1 MSLIW
6 LHNTIRVRDIW
17 VAERSKIETY
27 TNYNKGSLA
36 FKKHSINLIIIKIM
50 SKKSKKSLKKVHA
63 KIDNTPVKAEAAKKE
78 ESNAANKTI
87 ENIKKRCAAD
97 AEKAKKHAELKAT
110 KKKAKAEKEEA
121 KYAASKARIEA
132 RKARKKSIMDKL
144 IDSKKEKASE
154 PVKITLE
161 ERLKKQEEHRN
172 VAQAR
177 HIASITRRC
186 KRMHLNDADTKK
198 VIDIAKKQWDN
209 ATVYNITVVCDSVL
223 KKKKELEKLVKDCGI
238 KSACITN
245 STAFL
250 KDVPASAVVKLR
262 ELVENATFYQYRSNS
277 KSPFD
282 EAGIDTSTDNHNK
295 HKNGGDPHTIEC
307 SKNVSV
313 NFYNLRKAK
322 KKAKETRE
330 KNTYNFR
337 HCSKAEGRK
346 LRRGLKVKAKAVNK
360 KPTQVKEVKS
370 KSNKQA
376 A

>member
-1 MSLIW
+1 
-6 LHNTIRVRDIW
+6 
-17 VAERSKIETY
+17 
-27 TNYNKGSLA
+27 
-36 FKKHSINLIIIKIM
+36 M
-50 SKKSKKSLKKVHA
+50 SKKNNKKNLKKVQA
-63 KIDNTPVKAEAAKKE
+63 KIGTTPVKAEAAKKE
-78 ESNAANKTI
+78 ESKAAVKNTEI
-87 ENIKKRCAAD
+87 AAAKDD
-97 AEKAKKHAELKAT
+97 AKAKK
-110 KKKAKAEKEEA
+110 KAEKKAHEEA

-161 ERLKKQEEHRN
+161 DRLKKQEERRN
-172 VAQAR
+172 VAMAR

-245 STAFL
+245 STAFF
-250 KDVPASAVVKLR
+250 KNVPASVVAKLR
-262 ELVENATFYQYRSNS
+262 DLVGNATFYQYRSDD
-277 KSPFD
+277 KSPFE
-282 EAGIDTSTDNHNK
+282 EAGIDMSGNHNK
-295 HKNGGDPHTIEC
+295 HKKGGDPHTIEC
-307 SKNVSV
+307 SKNASV
-313 NFYNLRKAK
+313 NFYNLRRAK
-322 KKAKETRE
+322 KKAKETLE
-330 KNTYNFR
+330 KNTYNFC
-337 HCSKAEGRK
+337 HGSKAEGRK

-360 KPTQVKEVKS
+360 KPTQVKEVKQ
-370 KSNKQA
+370 KAAKQA

>member
-1 MSLIW
+1 
-6 LHNTIRVRDIW
+6 
-17 VAERSKIETY
+17 
-27 TNYNKGSLA
+27 
-36 FKKHSINLIIIKIM
+36 M
-50 SKKSKKSLKKVHA
+50 SKKNNKKNLKKVQA
-63 KIDNTPVKAEAAKKE
+63 KIGTTPVKAEAAKKE
-78 ESNAANKTI
+78 ESKAAVKNAEI
-87 ENIKKRCAAD
+87 AAAKDD
-97 AEKAKKHAELKAT
+97 AKAKK
-110 KKKAKAEKEEA
+110 KAEKKAHEEA
-121 KYAASKARIEA
+121 KYAASKASIEA

-161 ERLKKQEEHRN
+161 DRLKKQEERRN
-172 VAQAR
+172 VAMAR
-177 HIASITRRC
+177 HIASVTRRC

-245 STAFL
+245 STAFF
-250 KDVPASAVVKLR
+250 KDVPASVVAKLR
-262 ELVENATFYQYRSNS
+262 DLVGNATFYQYCSDD
-277 KSPFD
+277 KSPFE
-282 EAGIDTSTDNHNK
+282 EAGIDMSGNHNK
-295 HKNGGDPHTIEC
+295 HKKGGDPHTIEC
-307 SKNVSV
+307 SKNASV

-322 KKAKETRE
+322 KKAKETLE

-337 HCSKAEGRK
+337 HGSKAEGRK

-360 KPTQVKEVKS
+360 KPTQVKEIKQKS
-370 KSNKQA
+370 VKQA

>member
-1 MSLIW
+1 
-6 LHNTIRVRDIW
+6 
-17 VAERSKIETY
+17 
-27 TNYNKGSLA
+27 
-36 FKKHSINLIIIKIM
+36 M
-50 SKKSKKSLKKVHA
+50 SKKNNKKNLKKVQA
-63 KIDNTPVKAEAAKKE
+63 KIGTTPVKTEAAKKE
-78 ESNAANKTI
+78 ESKAAIKNAEI
-87 ENIKKRCAAD
+87 AAAKDD
-97 AEKAKKHAELKAT
+97 AKAKK
-110 KKKAKAEKEEA
+110 KAEKKANEEA

-161 ERLKKQEEHRN
+161 DRLKKQEERRN
-172 VAQAR
+172 VAMAR

-245 STAFL
+245 STAFF
-250 KDVPASAVVKLR
+250 KNVPASVVAKLR
-262 ELVENATFYQYRSNS
+262 DLVGNATFYQYRSDD
-277 KSPFD
+277 KSPFE
-282 EAGIDTSTDNHNK
+282 EAGIDMSGNHNK
-295 HKNGGDPHTIEC
+295 HKKGGDPHTIEC
-307 SKNVSV
+307 SKNASV

-322 KKAKETRE
+322 KTLE

-337 HCSKAEGRK
+337 HGSKAEGRK
-346 LRRGLKVKAKAVNK
+346 LRRELKVKAKAVNK
-360 KPTQVKEVKS
+360 KPTQVKEIKQ
-370 KSNKQA
+370 KTAKQA

>member
-1 MSLIW
+1 
-6 LHNTIRVRDIW
+6 
-17 VAERSKIETY
+17 
-27 TNYNKGSLA
+27 
-36 FKKHSINLIIIKIM
+36 M
-50 SKKSKKSLKKVHA
+50 SKKNNKKNLKKVQA
-63 KIDNTPVKAEAAKKE
+63 KIGTTPVKAEAAKKE
-78 ESNAANKTI
+78 ESKAAIKNAEI
-87 ENIKKRCAAD
+87 AAAKDD
-97 AEKAKKHAELKAT
+97 AKAKK
-110 KKKAKAEKEEA
+110 KAEKKAHEEA

-161 ERLKKQEEHRN
+161 DRLKKQEERRN
-172 VAQAR
+172 VAMAR

-209 ATVYNITVVCDSVL
+209 ATVYNITVVGDSIL

-245 STAFL
+245 STAFF
-250 KDVPASAVVKLR
+250 KNVPASVVAKLR
-262 ELVENATFYQYRSNS
+262 DLVGNATFYQYRSDD
-277 KSPFD
+277 KSPFE
-282 EAGIDTSTDNHNK
+282 EAGIDMSGNHNK
-295 HKNGGDPHTIEC
+295 HKKGGDPHTIEC
-307 SKNVSV
+307 SKNASV

-322 KKAKETRE
+322 KKAKETLE

-337 HCSKAEGRK
+337 HGSKAEGRK
-346 LRRGLKVKAKAVNK
+346 LRRELKVKAKAVNK
-360 KPTQVKEVKS
+360 KPTQVKEIKQKS
-370 KSNKQA
+370 AKQA

>member
-1 MSLIW
+1 
-6 LHNTIRVRDIW
+6 
-17 VAERSKIETY
+17 
-27 TNYNKGSLA
+27 
-36 FKKHSINLIIIKIM
+36 M
-50 SKKSKKSLKKVHA
+50 SKKNNKKNLKKVQA
-63 KIDNTPVKAEAAKKE
+63 KIGITPVKAEAAKKE
-78 ESNAANKTI
+78 ESKAAIKNAEI
-87 ENIKKRCAAD
+87 AAAKDD
-97 AEKAKKHAELKAT
+97 AKAKK
-110 KKKAKAEKEEA
+110 KAEKKAHEEA

-161 ERLKKQEEHRN
+161 DRLKKQEERRN
-172 VAQAR
+172 VAMAR

-209 ATVYNITVVCDSVL
+209 ATVYNITVVCDSIL

-245 STAFL
+245 STAFF
-250 KDVPASAVVKLR
+250 KNVPASVVAKLR
-262 ELVENATFYQYRSNS
+262 DLVGNATFYQYRSDD
-277 KSPFD
+277 KSPFE
-282 EAGIDTSTDNHNK
+282 EAGIDMSGNHNK
-295 HKNGGDPHTIEC
+295 HKKGGDPHTIEC
-307 SKNVSV
+307 SKNASV

-322 KKAKETRE
+322 KKAKETLE

-337 HCSKAEGRK
+337 HGSKAEGCK
-346 LRRGLKVKAKAVNK
+346 LRRELKVKAKAVNK
-360 KPTQVKEVKS
+360 KPTQVKEIKQ
-370 KSNKQA
+370 KTAKQA

>member
-1 MSLIW
+1 
-6 LHNTIRVRDIW
+6 
-17 VAERSKIETY
+17 
-27 TNYNKGSLA
+27 
-36 FKKHSINLIIIKIM
+36 M
-50 SKKSKKSLKKVHA
+50 SKKNNKKNLKKVQA
-63 KIDNTPVKAEAAKKE
+63 KIGTTPVKAEAAKKE
-78 ESNAANKTI
+78 ESKAAVKNTEI
-87 ENIKKRCAAD
+87 AAAKDD
-97 AEKAKKHAELKAT
+97 AKAKK
-110 KKKAKAEKEEA
+110 KAEKKAHEEA

-144 IDSKKEKASE
+144 IDSKKEKDSE

-161 ERLKKQEEHRN
+161 DRLKKQEERRN
-172 VAQAR
+172 VSMAR
-177 HIASITRRC
+177 HIASVTRRC

-245 STAFL
+245 STAFF

-262 ELVENATFYQYRSNS
+262 DLVGNATFYQYRSDS
-277 KSPFD
+277 KSPFE
-282 EAGIDTSTDNHNK
+282 EAGIDVLDNHNK
-295 HKNGGDPHTIEC
+295 HKKGGDPHTIEC
-307 SKNVSV
+307 SKNASV
-313 NFYNLRKAK
+313 NFYNLRRAK
-322 KKAKETRE
+322 KKAKEALE

-337 HCSKAEGRK
+337 HGSKAEGRK

-360 KPTQVKEVKS
+360 KPTQVKEIKQKS
-370 KSNKQA
+370 AKQA

>member
-1 MSLIW
+1 
-6 LHNTIRVRDIW
+6 
-17 VAERSKIETY
+17 
-27 TNYNKGSLA
+27 
-36 FKKHSINLIIIKIM
+36 M
-50 SKKSKKSLKKVHA
+50 SKKNNKKNLKKVQA
-63 KIDNTPVKAEAAKKE
+63 KIGTTPVKAEAAKKE
-78 ESNAANKTI
+78 ESKAAIKNAEI
-87 ENIKKRCAAD
+87 AAAKD
-97 AEKAKKHAELKAT
+97 DVKAKK
-110 KKKAKAEKEEA
+110 KAEKKAHEEA

-161 ERLKKQEEHRN
+161 DRLKKQEERRN
-172 VAQAR
+172 VAMAR

-209 ATVYNITVVCDSVL
+209 ATVYNITVICDSIL

-245 STAFL
+245 STAFF
-250 KDVPASAVVKLR
+250 KNVPASVVAKLR
-262 ELVENATFYQYRSNS
+262 DLVGNATFYQYRSDDR
-277 KSPFD
+277 SPFE
-282 EAGIDTSTDNHNK
+282 EAGIDMLGNHNK
-295 HKNGGDPHTIEC
+295 HKKGGDPHTIEC
-307 SKNVSV
+307 SKNASV

-322 KKAKETRE
+322 KKAKETLE

-337 HCSKAEGRK
+337 HGSKAEGRK
-346 LRRGLKVKAKAVNK
+346 LRRELKVKAKAVNK
-360 KPTQVKEVKS
+360 KPTQVKEVKQ
-370 KSNKQA
+370 KSVKQA

>member
-1 MSLIW
+1 
-6 LHNTIRVRDIW
+6 
-17 VAERSKIETY
+17 
-27 TNYNKGSLA
+27 
-36 FKKHSINLIIIKIM
+36 M
-50 SKKSKKSLKKVHA
+50 SKKNNKKNLKKVQA
-63 KIDNTPVKAEAAKKE
+63 KIGTTPVKAEAAKKE
-78 ESNAANKTI
+78 ESKAAIKNAEI
-87 ENIKKRCAAD
+87 AAAKDD
-97 AEKAKKHAELKAT
+97 AKAKK
-110 KKKAKAEKEEA
+110 KAEKKAHEEA

-144 IDSKKEKASE
+144 IDSKKEKASK

-161 ERLKKQEEHRN
+161 DRLKNQEERRN
-172 VAQAR
+172 VAMAR

-209 ATVYNITVVCDSVL
+209 ATVYNITVVCDSIL

-245 STAFL
+245 STAFF
-250 KDVPASAVVKLR
+250 KNVPASVVAKLR
-262 ELVENATFYQYRSNS
+262 DLVGNATFYQYRSDD
-277 KSPFD
+277 KSPFE
-282 EAGIDTSTDNHNK
+282 EAGIDMSGNHNK
-295 HKNGGDPHTIEC
+295 HKKGGDPHTIEC
-307 SKNVSV
+307 SKNASV

-322 KKAKETRE
+322 KAKETLE

-337 HCSKAEGRK
+337 HGSKAEGRK

-360 KPTQVKEVKS
+360 KPTQVKEIKQ
-370 KSNKQA
+370 KTAKQA